1 MKKKLAK
8 ITIIIGVIFLISIII
23 YLFFPTIKMLSTY
36 QGRLEFRNAVQALG
50 FKGLILIFLLE
61 LSKMLFVIIPGEPLE
76 IFFGMCF
83 GSIKGT
89 IYLLILS
96 FISSYLIY
104 TLVNKYQ
111 HKILLFFFSEQK
123 VNKIENNKFLKDP
136 DKIENILTWLFLIPG
151 TPKDFIIYIGAL
163 LPIPKWKFIMI
174 VSIYRIPSF
183 ITSTI
188 AGSGITK
195 SDWKAVVMPY
205 IVLII
210 ASIIIQNVRNR
221 NKDAK
226 EIDKVISDIK

>member
-1 MKKKLAK
+1 
-8 ITIIIGVIFLISIII
+8 
-23 YLFFPTIKMLSTY
+23 MLSTY
-36 QGRLEFRNAVQALG
+36 EGRLTFRDSVQSLG
-50 FKGLILIFLLE
+50 MKGTILIFLLE

-96 FISSYLIY
+96 FISSYIIY

-111 HKILLFFFSEQK
+111 HKILSFLFSDEK
-123 VNKIENNKFLKDP
+123 VKKIEKNKLLNNPK
-136 DKIENILTWLFLIPG
+136 KIETIITWLFLIPG

-174 VSIYRIPSF
+174 VTLYRIPSF

-195 SDWKAVVMPY
+195 SNWKAVVMPY

-210 ASIIIQNVRNR
+210 TSIIIQKIRKHSNDVE
-221 NKDAK
+221 
-226 EIDKVISDIK
+226 EIEGVISDIK